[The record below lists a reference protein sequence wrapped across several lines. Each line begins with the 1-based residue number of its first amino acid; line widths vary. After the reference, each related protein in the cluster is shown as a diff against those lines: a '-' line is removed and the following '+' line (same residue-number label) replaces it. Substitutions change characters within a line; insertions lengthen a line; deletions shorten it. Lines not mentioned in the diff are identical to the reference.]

1 MHPTLGHDA
10 AVSPQCLMHCSNR
23 QSLRAPG
30 KPTEQVRSVLG
41 MGSDS
46 ERVLVPAQPRGRAL
60 LAVQQPSHPVRTG

>member
-1 MHPTLGHDA
+1 
-10 AVSPQCLMHCSNR
+10 MHCSNR